1 MLGVRPDEDEGP
13 MSLGDY
19 LTLLEWG
26 AYAAFA
32 AAVLS
37 LACVAL
43 LVCVLV
49 KIASRRQG

>member
-1 MLGVRPDEDEGP
+1 

-19 LTLLEWG
+19 LQLLEWG

-32 AAVLS
+32 AVFLS
-37 LACVAL
+37 LACVGL

-49 KIASRRQG
+49 KIASRRP

>member
-1 MLGVRPDEDEGP
+1 
-13 MSLGDY
+13 MSLGSY
-19 LTLLEWG
+19 LELLEWG

-32 AAVLS
+32 ALFLS

-49 KIASRRQG
+49 KIASRKL

>member
-1 MLGVRPDEDEGP
+1 MLEAEDACA

-49 KIASRRQG
+49 KIASRRP